1 MLQYARKD
9 MRAEVE
15 KQQSL
20 DDLWELFSSYQRV
33 KDAKYDGSWA
43 KRGLASWADGCMS
56 RDIDRF
62 EPLMDKVLA
71 GTGTVA
77 DVLDTFDTLLDM
89 HLYSIMGIRL
99 LAVYFPKEFDRFIQE
114 VMEEIGE
121 PA

>member
-1 MLQYARKD
+1 
-9 MRAEVE
+9 
-15 KQQSL
+15 
-20 DDLWELFSSYQRV
+20 
-33 KDAKYDGSWA
+33 
-43 KRGLASWADGCMS
+43 
-56 RDIDRF
+56 
-62 EPLMDKVLA
+62 MDKVLA